1 MLLGCGQAGKST
13 FIKQMRIIHSEGF
26 QDEEKEQMKLD
37 ISSNIA
43 HAITMLIENSLFEGT
58 PQGEEDKNI
67 QSAKHS

>member
-1 MLLGCGQAGKST
+1 
-13 FIKQMRIIHSEGF
+13 MRIIHSEGF